1 MATLRELII
10 KISANSQSFQSELA
24 RASRMGSD
32 YYRTMEQGGRRA
44 TASTRETQRALAEL
58 NSQLASVRASAVGMV
73 GAFAGAFATNEL
85 IHYADTWSQLNGR
98 LRLASSS
105 ADDFAT
111 AQQSLMTIS
120 QRTGTSFEANANL
133 YSRIAQSLRDA
144 GYASADVAS
153 VTETVATSLKLSG
166 ASTEEASSVITQLS
180 QALGSGVLRGEEFN
194 AIMESGG
201 RLAKFLADGLN
212 TSIGGLR
219 NMANNGE
226 LTTEKIVPLLTN
238 VSLLRKEFES
248 LPATVSGSAQKVQNA
263 FMAWVG
269 GASEATGASS
279 ALSGALDG
287 LANNIDNVAAAGA
300 VLAGVGVAKYFG
312 SIATGVTDSIIKL
325 ASAKKE
331 TIALADAQLYS
342 ATQSQRKAVAAAE
355 AARSDYALAVAEAN
369 VAKNTNAS
377 LIASQ
382 NLVRKRSEMIQ
393 ANAQLVLSN
402 RAVTLSQE
410 NLNKASSAVGLMRVG
425 AGGLLSLIGGIPG
438 ALMLGAGAWYAMYQ
452 NQEQAR
458 QSAQEYASQI
468 DSIREKTSKMSLPDT
483 DTSRSKTIE
492 ALAEQN
498 RLVSE
503 QQEKVE
509 ALKRQIGDLY
519 AARGKPGITSE
530 NDLNIVNAIS
540 IVTGQLTVE
549 EEKLNN
555 MRDKSR
561 GIQQALEEIER
572 RRNDLIKEQAWRQ
585 NATYQSLIMMNGQH
599 TELNRLLSLGNQ
611 LLTSRSSLVNVPFAI
626 PQAPVSDKDQE
637 TLLRKQQQ
645 AELAG
650 LTGLARV
657 RRQAEIELQN
667 MGRTGPQNAT
677 YAADYLKA
685 AERDY
690 ANSQNVAAAQKAQ
703 ADATRDAGKA
713 AREAAQ
719 TTEQYSR
726 KMADLSIATEVQ
738 KVRANQG
745 EKAAELFAASH
756 EAGTKWT
763 EEQRKSI
770 EAGAVALAQWTQKAD
785 EAVRK
790 QHEMADALK
799 DLKDAARRYQD
810 DAGLTATTS
819 GMGNRQREQYRER
832 QEVERVFDKTDKGA
846 EAIAARQS
854 ALDAL
859 DKKYRQAK
867 ASELDWR
874 AGVSAGLA
882 DWMDNVSNIAGTV
895 SQGITS
901 TMDSAL
907 DNVSAMLVGNKA
919 SWKDWGLSVLQTISK
934 VALQMAVVNAMGGGS
949 SGSGL
954 FGSLLGGIAGGIA
967 GGAAGDGNAGMA
979 IQNYG
984 SSFKFNAKGGV
995 YSSADLSSYSGSVVD
1010 TPTFF
1015 AFAKGA
1021 GVMGEAGPEAIMPLT
1036 RDATGRLGVKALGS
1050 GTQGGA
1056 GVSVSIGAINFT
1068 GDKGGAQGNANAAG
1082 AVANQLTGAILDTI
1096 NSQLRKP
1103 GTPLWNATQGKR

>member
-10 KISANSQSFQSELA
+10 KISANSQSFQSEIS

-32 YYRTMEQGGRRA
+32 YYKTMEQGGRRA
-44 TASTRETQRALAEL
+44 ASATRETQRSLGEL
-58 NSQLASVRASAVGMV
+58 NAQLASVRASAAGMA
-73 GAFAGAFATNEL
+73 GAFAGAFATGQL
-85 IHYADTWSQLNGR
+85 IHYADTWNQLNGR

-105 ADDFAT
+105 AQDFTT
-111 AQQSLMTIS
+111 AQQSLMSIS

-144 GYASADVAS
+144 GYASADVAN

-201 RLAKFLADGLN
+201 RLAKFLADSLN
-212 TSIGGLR
+212 TTVGGLR

-226 LTTEKIVPLLTN
+226 LTTDRIVPLLTN
-238 VSLLRKEFES
+238 VAQLRKEFDT
-248 LPATVSGSAQKVQNA
+248 LPASISGSAQKVENA

-269 GASEATGASS
+269 GANDATGASA
-279 ALSGALDG
+279 ALAGVLNG

-312 SIATGVTDSIIKL
+312 GIATGVSDSITKL
-325 ASAKKE
+325 VSIKKE

-377 LIASQ
+377 VIASQ
-382 NLVRKRSEMIQ
+382 NLIKKRSEMMA
-393 ANAQLVLSN
+393 ANASLVLSN
-402 RAVTLSQE
+402 RAVTTAQE
-410 NLNKASSAVGLMRVG
+410 SLNKATSLTSFAKSGLSG
-425 AGGLLSLIGGIPG
+425 ALSVIGGWPG
-438 ALMLGAGAWYAMYQ
+438 ALMAVGAAWLYVYEK
-452 NQEQAR
+452 NEQAR
-458 QSAQEYASQI
+458 KAALDYGEAIKNAKPLSGLLVAQSNNAAEIDKTAVSMRAQ
-468 DSIREKTSKMSLPDT
+468 
-483 DTSRSKTIE
+483 
-492 ALAEQN
+492 AE
-498 RLVSE
+498 E
-503 QQEKVE
+503 
-509 ALKRQIGDLY
+509 I
-519 AARGKPGITSE
+519 
-530 NDLNIVNAIS
+530 
-540 IVTGQLTVE
+540 
-549 EEKLNN
+549 EKLNSN
-555 MRDKSR
+555 IAELTQQQFNARQAMKSNEEGSWSYNR
-561 GIQQALEEIER
+561 AQEALVQI
-572 RRNDLIKEQAWRQ
+572 ND
-585 NATYQSLIMMNGQH
+585 
-599 TELNRLLSLGNQ
+599 ELNQAEKQRTEISQQLSATTDRHNALLGQAAAAQNKYYD
-611 LLTSRSSLVNVPFAI
+611 SLVRMTGQGALFRQTLEDINEAMVRNASIAAVPLRI

-685 AERDY
+685 AELDY
-690 ANSQNVAAAQKAQ
+690 QNSQNVAAAQKAQ
-703 ADATRDAGKA
+703 ADATRDAEKA
-713 AREAAQ
+713 ARAAAQ

-726 KMADLSIATEVQ
+726 KMADLSVATEVQ

-756 EAGTKWT
+756 EAGAKWS

-799 DLKDAARRYQD
+799 DLKDAGRRYRD
-810 DAGLTATTS
+810 ESDLTSATS

-846 EAIAARQS
+846 EAIAARQA

-859 DKKYRQAK
+859 DKKYQQAK

-874 AGVSAGLA
+874 AGVSAGLS

-934 VALQMAVVNAMGGGS
+934 VALQLAVVNAMGGGS

-954 FGSLLGGIAGGIA
+954 LGSLLGGIVGGVAGSA
-967 GGAAGDGNAGMA
+967 SGGANAGTA

-984 SSFKFNAKGGV
+984 ASFQFNAKGGV

-1056 GVSVSIGAINFT
+1056 GVSLSIGTINFSGGT
-1068 GDKGGAQGNANAAG
+1068 GGAQGNTNAAG
-1082 AVANQLTGAILDTI
+1082 AVANQITGAIIDTI
-1096 NSQLRKP
+1096 NAQLRKP

>member
-10 KISANSQSFQSELA
+10 KISANSQSFQSEIS

-32 YYRTMEQGGRRA
+32 YYKTMEQGGRRA
-44 TASTRETQRALAEL
+44 ASATRETQRSLGEL
-58 NSQLASVRASAVGMV
+58 NAQLASVRASAADMA
-73 GAFAGAFATNEL
+73 GAFAGAFATGQL
-85 IHYADTWSQLNGR
+85 IHYADTWNQLNGR
-98 LRLASSS
+98 LRLASAS
-105 ADDFAT
+105 AQDFTT

-144 GYASADVAS
+144 GYASADVAN

-212 TSIGGLR
+212 TTIGGLR

-226 LTTEKIVPLLTN
+226 LTTDKIVPLLTN
-238 VSLLRKEFES
+238 VAQLRKEFDT
-248 LPATVSGSAQKVQNA
+248 LPASISGSAQKVENA

-269 GASEATGASS
+269 GANEATGAS
-279 ALSGALDG
+279 AVLAGTLDG
-287 LANNIDNVAAAGA
+287 LAANINNVATVAGILAAAG
-300 VLAGVGVAKYFG
+300 VTRYFG
-312 SIATGVTDSIIKL
+312 GITSGALTATGALIEN
-325 ASAKKE
+325 KKNQ
-331 TIALADAQLYS
+331 IALADAQTY
-342 ATQSQRKAVAAAE
+342 AAVQAQRKALASAE
-355 AARSDYALAVAEAN
+355 AARSDYRLAVAEAN

-377 LIASQ
+377 ALATQ
-382 NLVRKRSEMIQ
+382 NLTQKRSAMIA
-393 ANAQLVLSN
+393 ANASLVLSN
-402 RAVTLSQE
+402 RAVTASQE
-410 NLNKASSAVGLMRVG
+410 SLNRATSALGLIKS
-425 AGGLLSLIGGIPG
+425 AGSGLLSLVGGIPG
-438 ALMLGAGAWYAMYQ
+438 AVLAVGAAWLYVYEK
-452 NQEQAR
+452 NEQAR
-458 QSAQEYASQI
+458 KA
-468 DSIREKTSKMSLPDT
+468 
-483 DTSRSKTIE
+483 
-492 ALAEQN
+492 ALAYGKEVAEAAPASGLALPSGDNSNEINKTAVSMRAQAEEVS
-498 RLVSE
+498 RLNSE
-503 QQEKVE
+503 IAELTQQ
-509 ALKRQIGDLY
+509 QY
-519 AARGKPGITSE
+519 
-530 NDLNIVNAIS
+530 NA
-540 IVTGQLTVE
+540 QQAM
-549 EEKLNN
+549 KNN
-555 MRDKSR
+555 AEGSWSYNSA
-561 GIQQALEEIER
+561 QQALVDINQKLASNESRLAEVTQQLSATTDR
-572 RRNDLIKEQAWRQ
+572 HNVLLHQ
-585 NATYQSLIMMNGQH
+585 NAAAANEYYHNLVKMTGQGALFRD
-599 TELNRLLSLGNQ
+599 TIEGINRAMSGNSGLSVSPMRI
-611 LLTSRSSLVNVPFAI
+611 T
-626 PQAPVSDKDQE
+626 QAPVTAADQQ
-637 TLLRKQQQ
+637 TLQQKQQA
-645 AELAG
+645 AELAA
-650 LTGLARV
+650 LTGVEKV
-657 RRQAEIELQN
+657 RKQAQFDLQK
-667 MGRTGPQNAT
+667 MGRTTLENST
-677 YAADYLKA
+677 YAAQYTQALIDEYNNTQKVSAAKKA
-685 AERDY
+685 DTAATNAKNKAERE
-690 ANSQNVAAAQKAQ
+690 
-703 ADATRDAGKA
+703 AT
-713 AREAAQ
+713 Q
-719 TTEQYSR
+719 TAEQYSR
-726 KMADLSIATEVQ
+726 KIADLSVAVEVQ
-738 KVRANQG
+738 KVRATQG
-745 EKAAELFAASH
+745 EKAAELYAASH
-756 EAGTKWT
+756 ENGVKWS

-785 EAVRK
+785 DAVRK

-859 DKKYRQAK
+859 DKKYQQAK

-995 YSSADLSSYSGSVVD
+995 YSSADLSSYSGSVVN

-1056 GVSVSIGAINFT
+1056 GVSVSIGTINFT
-1068 GDKGGAQGNANAAG
+1068 GGTGGAQGNANAAG

>member
-10 KISANSQSFQSELA
+10 KISANSQSFQTEIS
-24 RASRMGSD
+24 RASRLGSD
-32 YYRTMEQGGRRA
+32 YYKTMEQGGRRA
-44 TASTRETQRALAEL
+44 ASATRETQRSLGEL
-58 NSQLASVRASAVGMV
+58 NAQLASVRSSAAGMA
-73 GAFAGAFATNEL
+73 GAFAGAFATGQL
-85 IHYADTWSQLNGR
+85 IHYADTWNQLNGR

-105 ADDFAT
+105 AQDFTT
-111 AQQSLMTIS
+111 AQQSLMSIS

-144 GYASADVAS
+144 GYASADVAN

-212 TSIGGLR
+212 TTVGGLR

-226 LTTEKIVPLLTN
+226 LTTDKIVPLLTN
-238 VSLLRKEFES
+238 VAQLRKEFDT
-248 LPATVSGSAQKVQNA
+248 LPASISGSAQKVENA

-269 GASEATGASS
+269 GANQAVGASS
-279 ALSGALDG
+279 TLSGVLDGLAENIDTVANVAGALVGLGVARYFGNMAASVTTATASVVANTTAEVGLAEAQLRGTQISVATARQAVYRAQQARAAAAGIEAQIAAERQLAVAQSQLNTAVSARSSAVGRLTETASVMSRLGGGVLSLLGGWPGVIAASGIAMYGLYQHTQQVHKEAVAFASNLDEINARLKDMSSLGLRSAAADARSSIDAQKKDIADLDSQIARVKDSLTGLAQIQQSYNESPTTTWINTFMDQADITEKNISLTDQLNKLEYEREKAVSKLQQTQKLFNDASEQATQKAIQEAGAIATLKGAYDLLNRSMGVTPASRPASYSGPVISTSNATPQQTTALEKARRDNELASLSGFQKLHQQHVYEAQDLKLSGALYTQYIYNKDQ
-287 LANNIDNVAAAGA
+287 AAR
-300 VLAGVGVAKYFG
+300 K
-312 SIATGVTDSIIKL
+312 DE
-325 ASAKKE
+325 ASAQAKKNE
-331 TIALADAQLYS
+331 T
-342 ATQSQRKAVAAAE
+342 AA
-355 AARSDYALAVAEAN
+355 
-369 VAKNTNAS
+369 TNA
-377 LIASQ
+377 Q
-382 NLVRKRSEMIQ
+382 N
-393 ANAQLVLSN
+393 
-402 RAVTLSQE
+402 
-410 NLNKASSAVGLMRVG
+410 
-425 AGGLLSLIGGIPG
+425 
-438 ALMLGAGAWYAMYQ
+438 
-452 NQEQAR
+452 
-458 QSAQEYASQI
+458 
-468 DSIREKTSKMSLPDT
+468 
-483 DTSRSKTIE
+483 
-492 ALAEQN
+492 
-498 RLVSE
+498 
-503 QQEKVE
+503 
-509 ALKRQIGDLY
+509 
-519 AARGKPGITSE
+519 
-530 NDLNIVNAIS
+530 
-540 IVTGQLTVE
+540 
-549 EEKLNN
+549 
-555 MRDKSR
+555 
-561 GIQQALEEIER
+561 
-572 RRNDLIKEQAWRQ
+572 
-585 NATYQSLIMMNGQH
+585 
-599 TELNRLLSLGNQ
+599 
-611 LLTSRSSLVNVPFAI
+611 
-626 PQAPVSDKDQE
+626 
-637 TLLRKQQQ
+637 
-645 AELAG
+645 
-650 LTGLARV
+650 
-657 RRQAEIELQN
+657 
-667 MGRTGPQNAT
+667 
-677 YAADYLKA
+677 
-685 AERDY
+685 
-690 ANSQNVAAAQKAQ
+690 
-703 ADATRDAGKA
+703 KA
-713 AREAAQ
+713 AREATQ
-719 TTEQYSR
+719 TAEQYSR
-726 KMADLSIATEVQ
+726 KIADLSVAVEVQ
-738 KVRANQG
+738 KVRATQG
-745 EKAAELFAASH
+745 EKAAELYAASH
-756 EAGTKWT
+756 ENGVKWS

-810 DAGLTATTS
+810 EANLSAKTS
-819 GMGNRQREQYRER
+819 GLGNRDRELFKER
-832 QEVERVFDKTDKGA
+832 QELDRVYEKTDQGT
-846 EAIAARQS
+846 EAFAARQA

-874 AGVSAGLA
+874 AGVSTGLA

-1068 GDKGGAQGNANAAG
+1068 GDKGGAQGNTNAAG

>member
-10 KISANSQSFQSELA
+10 KISANSQSFQSEIS

-32 YYRTMEQGGRRA
+32 YYKTMEQGGRRA
-44 TASTRETQRALAEL
+44 ASATRETQRSLGEL
-58 NSQLASVRASAVGMV
+58 NAQLASVRASAAGMA
-73 GAFAGAFATNEL
+73 GAFAGAFATGQL
-85 IHYADTWSQLNGR
+85 IHYADTWNQLNGR

-105 ADDFAT
+105 AQDFTT
-111 AQQSLMTIS
+111 AQQSLMSIS

-144 GYASADVAS
+144 GYASADVAN

-201 RLAKFLADGLN
+201 RLAKFLADSLN
-212 TSIGGLR
+212 TTVGGLR

-226 LTTEKIVPLLTN
+226 LTTDRIVPLLTN
-238 VSLLRKEFES
+238 VAQLRKEFDT
-248 LPATVSGSAQKVQNA
+248 LPASISGSAQKVENA

-269 GASEATGASS
+269 GANDATGASA
-279 ALSGALDG
+279 ALAGVLNG

-312 SIATGVTDSIIKL
+312 GIATGVSDSITKL
-325 ASAKKE
+325 VSIKKE

-377 LIASQ
+377 VIASQ
-382 NLVRKRSEMIQ
+382 NLIKKRSEMMA
-393 ANAQLVLSN
+393 ANASLVLSN
-402 RAVTLSQE
+402 RAVTTAQE
-410 NLNKASSAVGLMRVG
+410 SLNKATSLTSFAKSGLSG
-425 AGGLLSLIGGIPG
+425 ALSVIGGWPG
-438 ALMLGAGAWYAMYQ
+438 ALMAVGAAWLYVYEK
-452 NQEQAR
+452 NEQAR
-458 QSAQEYASQI
+458 KAALDYGEAIKNAKPLSGLLVAQSNNAAEIDKTAVSMRAQ
-468 DSIREKTSKMSLPDT
+468 
-483 DTSRSKTIE
+483 
-492 ALAEQN
+492 AE
-498 RLVSE
+498 E
-503 QQEKVE
+503 
-509 ALKRQIGDLY
+509 I
-519 AARGKPGITSE
+519 
-530 NDLNIVNAIS
+530 
-540 IVTGQLTVE
+540 
-549 EEKLNN
+549 EKLNSN
-555 MRDKSR
+555 IAELTQQQFNARQAMKSNEEGSWSYNR
-561 GIQQALEEIER
+561 AQEALVQI
-572 RRNDLIKEQAWRQ
+572 ND
-585 NATYQSLIMMNGQH
+585 
-599 TELNRLLSLGNQ
+599 ELNQAEKQRTEISQQLSATTDRHNALLGQAAAAQNKYYD
-611 LLTSRSSLVNVPFAI
+611 SLVRMTGQGALFRQTLEDINEAMVRNASIAAVPLRI

-685 AERDY
+685 AELDY
-690 ANSQNVAAAQKAQ
+690 QNSQNVAAAQKAQ
-703 ADATRDAGKA
+703 ADATRDAEKA
-713 AREAAQ
+713 ARAAAQ

-726 KMADLSIATEVQ
+726 KMADLSVATEVQ

-756 EAGTKWT
+756 EAGAKWS

-799 DLKDAARRYQD
+799 DLKDAGRRYRD
-810 DAGLTATTS
+810 ESDLTSATS
-819 GMGNRQREQYRER
+819 GMGNRQREQYLER

-846 EAIAARQS
+846 EAIAARQA

-859 DKKYRQAK
+859 DKKYQQAK

-954 FGSLLGGIAGGIA
+954 LGSLLGGIVGGVAGSA
-967 GGAAGDGNAGMA
+967 SGGANAGTA

-984 SSFKFNAKGGV
+984 ASFQFNAKGGV

-1036 RDATGRLGVKALGS
+1036 RDASGRLGVKALGS

-1056 GVSVSIGAINFT
+1056 GVSVSIGTINFT
-1068 GDKGGAQGNANAAG
+1068 GGTGGAQGNTNAAG
-1082 AVANQLTGAILDTI
+1082 AVANQITGAIIDTI
-1096 NSQLRKP
+1096 NTQLRKP

>member
-10 KISANSQSFQSELA
+10 KISANSQSFQSEIA

-44 TASTRETQRALAEL
+44 AASTREAQRALAEL
-58 NSQLASVRASAVGMV
+58 NSQLASVRASAAGMV
-73 GAFAGAFATNEL
+73 GAFAGAFATGQL
-85 IHYADTWSQLNGR
+85 IHYADTWNQLNGR

-105 ADDFAT
+105 AQDFTT
-111 AQQSLMTIS
+111 AQQSLMSIS

-144 GYASADVAS
+144 GYASADVAN

-212 TSIGGLR
+212 TTVGGLR

-226 LTTEKIVPLLTN
+226 LTTDRIVPLLTN
-238 VSLLRKEFES
+238 VAQLRKEFDT
-248 LPATVSGSAQKVQNA
+248 LPASISGSAQKVENA

-269 GASEATGASS
+269 GANQAVGASS
-279 ALSGALDG
+279 TLSGVLDG
-287 LANNIDNVAAAGA
+287 LAENIDSV
-300 VLAGVGVAKYFG
+300 
-312 SIATGVTDSIIKL
+312 
-325 ASAKKE
+325 
-331 TIALADAQLYS
+331 
-342 ATQSQRKAVAAAE
+342 
-355 AARSDYALAVAEAN
+355 AN
-369 VAKNTNAS
+369 VAGALVGLGVARYFGNMTSSVTTATAS
-377 LIASQ
+377 LIA
-382 NLVRKRSEMIQ
+382 NTAAEVGLAE
-393 ANAQLVLSN
+393 AQLRGTQVSVATARQAVYRAQQARAAAAGIEAQIAAERQLAVAQSQLNTAVSARSSAAGRLTETASVMTRLGGGVLSLLGGWPGVI
-402 RAVTLSQE
+402 A
-410 NLNKASSAVGLMRVG
+410 AS
-425 AGGLLSLIGGIPG
+425 GI
-438 ALMLGAGAWYAMYQ
+438 AMYGLYQ
-452 NQEQAR
+452 HTQQVHKEAVAFASNLDEINTRLKDMSSLGLRSTAADAR
-458 QSAQEYASQI
+458 SSIDAQKKDIADLDSQI
-468 DSIREKTSKMSLPDT
+468 ARVKDS
-483 DTSRSKTIE
+483 
-492 ALAEQN
+492 
-498 RLVSE
+498 
-503 QQEKVE
+503 
-509 ALKRQIGDLY
+509 
-519 AARGKPGITSE
+519 
-530 NDLNIVNAIS
+530 
-540 IVTGQLTVE
+540 
-549 EEKLNN
+549 
-555 MRDKSR
+555 
-561 GIQQALEEIER
+561 
-572 RRNDLIKEQAWRQ
+572 
-585 NATYQSLIMMNGQH
+585 
-599 TELNRLLSLGNQ
+599 
-611 LLTSRSSLVNVPFAI
+611 
-626 PQAPVSDKDQE
+626 
-637 TLLRKQQQ
+637 
-645 AELAG
+645 
-650 LTGLARV
+650 LTGLAQIQQSYNESPTTTWINTFMD
-657 RRQAEIELQN
+657 QADITEKNISLTDQLNKLEYEREKAVSKLQQTQKLFN
-667 MGRTGPQNAT
+667 DASEQATQKAIQEAGAIATLKGAYDLLNRSMGVTPASRPASYAGPVISTSNAT
-677 YAADYLKA
+677 PQQTTALEKARRDNELASLSGLQKLHQQHVYEAQDLKLTGALYTQYIYNKDQAARKDEA
-685 AERDY
+685 
-690 ANSQNVAAAQKAQ
+690 SAQ
-703 ADATRDAGKA
+703 AKKNETAATNAQNKA
-713 AREAAQ
+713 AREATQ
-719 TTEQYSR
+719 TAEQYSR
-726 KMADLSIATEVQ
+726 KIADLSVAVEVQ
-738 KVRANQG
+738 KVRATQG
-745 EKAAELFAASH
+745 EKAAELYAASH
-756 EAGTKWT
+756 ENGVKWS

-770 EAGAVALAQWTQKAD
+770 EAGAVALALWTQKAD

-859 DKKYRQAK
+859 DKKYQQAK

-1082 AVANQLTGAILDTI
+1082 AVANQITGAILDTI

>member
-10 KISANSQSFQSELA
+10 KISANSQSFQSEIA
-24 RASRMGSD
+24 RASRMGAD
-32 YYRTMEQGGRRA
+32 YYKTMEQGGRRA
-44 TASTRETQRALAEL
+44 AAATRETQRSLGEL
-58 NSQLASVRASAVGMV
+58 NAQLASVRSSAAGMA
-73 GAFAGAFATNEL
+73 GAFTGAFATGQL
-85 IHYADTWSQLNGR
+85 IHYADTWNQLNGR

-105 ADDFAT
+105 AQDFTT
-111 AQQSLMTIS
+111 AQQSLMSIS

-144 GYASADVAS
+144 GYASADVAN

-212 TSIGGLR
+212 TTIGGLR

-226 LTTEKIVPLLTN
+226 LTTDKIVPLLTN
-238 VSLLRKEFES
+238 VAQLRKEFDT
-248 LPATVSGSAQKVQNA
+248 LPASISGSAQKVENA

-269 GASEATGASS
+269 GANQAVGASS
-279 ALSGALDG
+279 TLSGVLDGLAENIDSVANVAGALVGLGVARYFGNMTSSVTTATASLIANTAAEVGLAEAQLRGTQVSVATARQAVYRAQQARAAAAGIGAQIAAERQLAVAQSQLNTAVSARSSAAGRLTETASVMSRLGDGVLSLLGGWPGVIAASGIAMYGLYQHTQQVHKEAVAFASNLDEINARLKDMSSLGLRSAAADARSSVDAQKKDIADLDSQIARVKVNLAGLAQIQQDYNQNPTMTWINTFMDQADITEKNISLTDQLNNLEYQREQAVSKLQQTQRLFNDASEQATQKAIQEAGAIATLKGAYDLLNRSMGVTPASRPASYTGPVISASNATPQQTTALEKARRDNELASLSGLQKLHQQHVYEAQDLKLSGALYTQYIYNKDQ
-287 LANNIDNVAAAGA
+287 AAR
-300 VLAGVGVAKYFG
+300 K
-312 SIATGVTDSIIKL
+312 DE
-325 ASAKKE
+325 ASAQAKKNE
-331 TIALADAQLYS
+331 T
-342 ATQSQRKAVAAAE
+342 AA
-355 AARSDYALAVAEAN
+355 
-369 VAKNTNAS
+369 TNA
-377 LIASQ
+377 Q
-382 NLVRKRSEMIQ
+382 N
-393 ANAQLVLSN
+393 
-402 RAVTLSQE
+402 
-410 NLNKASSAVGLMRVG
+410 
-425 AGGLLSLIGGIPG
+425 
-438 ALMLGAGAWYAMYQ
+438 
-452 NQEQAR
+452 
-458 QSAQEYASQI
+458 
-468 DSIREKTSKMSLPDT
+468 
-483 DTSRSKTIE
+483 
-492 ALAEQN
+492 
-498 RLVSE
+498 
-503 QQEKVE
+503 
-509 ALKRQIGDLY
+509 
-519 AARGKPGITSE
+519 
-530 NDLNIVNAIS
+530 
-540 IVTGQLTVE
+540 
-549 EEKLNN
+549 
-555 MRDKSR
+555 
-561 GIQQALEEIER
+561 
-572 RRNDLIKEQAWRQ
+572 
-585 NATYQSLIMMNGQH
+585 
-599 TELNRLLSLGNQ
+599 
-611 LLTSRSSLVNVPFAI
+611 
-626 PQAPVSDKDQE
+626 
-637 TLLRKQQQ
+637 
-645 AELAG
+645 
-650 LTGLARV
+650 
-657 RRQAEIELQN
+657 
-667 MGRTGPQNAT
+667 
-677 YAADYLKA
+677 
-685 AERDY
+685 
-690 ANSQNVAAAQKAQ
+690 
-703 ADATRDAGKA
+703 KA
-713 AREAAQ
+713 AREATQ
-719 TTEQYSR
+719 TAEQYSR
-726 KMADLSIATEVQ
+726 KIADLSVAVEVQ
-738 KVRANQG
+738 KVRATQG
-745 EKAAELFAASH
+745 EKAAELYAASH
-756 EAGTKWT
+756 ENGVKWS

-799 DLKDAARRYQD
+799 NLKDAARRYQD
-810 DAGLTATTS
+810 EANLSAKTLGL
-819 GMGNRQREQYRER
+819 GNRDRELFKER
-832 QEVERVFDKTDKGA
+832 QEIDRVYEKTDQGT
-846 EAIAARQS
+846 EAFAARQA

-874 AGVSAGLA
+874 AGVSTGLA

-967 GGAAGDGNAGMA
+967 GGASGGASAGTA

-984 SSFKFNAKGGV
+984 ASFQFNAKGGV

-1050 GTQGGA
+1050 GAQGGA

-1068 GDKGGAQGNANAAG
+1068 GDKGGAQGNTNAAA

>member
-10 KISANSQSFQSELA
+10 KISANSQSFQSEIS

-32 YYRTMEQGGRRA
+32 YYKTMEQGGRRA
-44 TASTRETQRALAEL
+44 AAATRETQRSLGEL
-58 NSQLASVRASAVGMV
+58 NAQLASVRSSAAGMAGV
-73 GAFAGAFATNEL
+73 FAGAFATGQL
-85 IHYADTWSQLNGR
+85 IHYADTWNQLNGR

-105 ADDFAT
+105 AQDFTT
-111 AQQSLMTIS
+111 AQQSLMSIS

-144 GYASADVAS
+144 GYASADVAN

-212 TSIGGLR
+212 TTVGGLR

-226 LTTEKIVPLLTN
+226 LTTDRIVPLLTN
-238 VSLLRKEFES
+238 VAQLRKEFDT
-248 LPATVSGSAQKVQNA
+248 LPASISGSAQKVENA

-269 GASEATGASS
+269 GANQAVGASS
-279 ALSGALDG
+279 TLSGVLDGLAENIDSVANVAGALVGLGVARYFGNMTSSVTTATASLIANTAAEVGIAEAQLRGTQVSVATARQAVYRAQQARAAAAGIEAQIAAERQLAVAQSQLNTAVSARSSAAGRLTETASVMTRLGGGVLSLLGGWPGVIAASGIAMYGLYQHTQQVHKEAVAFASNLDEINTRLKDMSSLGLRSTAADARSSIDAQKKDIADLDSQIARVKDSLTGLAQIQQSYNESPTTTWINTFMDQADITEKNISLTDQLNKLEYEREKAVSKLQQTQKLFNDASEQATQKAIQEAGAIATLKGAYDLLNRSMGVTPASRPASYAGPVISTSNATPQQTTALEKARRDNELASLSGLQKLHQQHVYEAQDLKLSGALYTQYIYNKDQ
-287 LANNIDNVAAAGA
+287 AAR
-300 VLAGVGVAKYFG
+300 K
-312 SIATGVTDSIIKL
+312 DE
-325 ASAKKE
+325 ASAQAKKNE
-331 TIALADAQLYS
+331 T
-342 ATQSQRKAVAAAE
+342 AA
-355 AARSDYALAVAEAN
+355 
-369 VAKNTNAS
+369 TNA
-377 LIASQ
+377 Q
-382 NLVRKRSEMIQ
+382 N
-393 ANAQLVLSN
+393 
-402 RAVTLSQE
+402 
-410 NLNKASSAVGLMRVG
+410 
-425 AGGLLSLIGGIPG
+425 
-438 ALMLGAGAWYAMYQ
+438 
-452 NQEQAR
+452 
-458 QSAQEYASQI
+458 
-468 DSIREKTSKMSLPDT
+468 
-483 DTSRSKTIE
+483 
-492 ALAEQN
+492 
-498 RLVSE
+498 
-503 QQEKVE
+503 
-509 ALKRQIGDLY
+509 
-519 AARGKPGITSE
+519 
-530 NDLNIVNAIS
+530 
-540 IVTGQLTVE
+540 
-549 EEKLNN
+549 
-555 MRDKSR
+555 
-561 GIQQALEEIER
+561 
-572 RRNDLIKEQAWRQ
+572 
-585 NATYQSLIMMNGQH
+585 
-599 TELNRLLSLGNQ
+599 
-611 LLTSRSSLVNVPFAI
+611 
-626 PQAPVSDKDQE
+626 
-637 TLLRKQQQ
+637 
-645 AELAG
+645 
-650 LTGLARV
+650 
-657 RRQAEIELQN
+657 
-667 MGRTGPQNAT
+667 
-677 YAADYLKA
+677 
-685 AERDY
+685 
-690 ANSQNVAAAQKAQ
+690 
-703 ADATRDAGKA
+703 KA
-713 AREAAQ
+713 AREATQ
-719 TTEQYSR
+719 TAEQYSR
-726 KMADLSIATEVQ
+726 KIADLSVAVEVQ
-738 KVRANQG
+738 KVRATQG
-745 EKAAELFAASH
+745 EKAAELYAASH
-756 EAGTKWT
+756 ENGVRWS

-810 DAGLTATTS
+810 DTGLTATTS

-919 SWKDWGLSVLQTISK
+919 SWKDWGLSVLQIISK

-954 FGSLLGGIAGGIA
+954 FGSLLGGIVGGVAGSATGSA
-967 GGAAGDGNAGMA
+967 GAGTA

-984 SSFKFNAKGGV
+984 ASFQFNAKGGV

-1056 GVSVSIGAINFT
+1056 GVSVSIGTINFT
-1068 GDKGGAQGNANAAG
+1068 GGTGGAQGNTNAAG

>member
-10 KISANSQSFQSELA
+10 KISANSQSFQSEIS
-24 RASRMGSD
+24 RASRLGSD
-32 YYRTMEQGGRRA
+32 YYKTMEQGGRRA
-44 TASTRETQRALAEL
+44 ASATRETQRSLGEL
-58 NSQLASVRASAVGMV
+58 NAQLASVRSSAAGMA
-73 GAFAGAFATNEL
+73 GAFAGAFATGQL
-85 IHYADTWSQLNGR
+85 IHYADTWNQLNGR

-105 ADDFAT
+105 AQDFTT
-111 AQQSLMTIS
+111 AQQSLMSIS

-144 GYASADVAS
+144 GYASADVAN

-212 TSIGGLR
+212 TTVGGLR

-226 LTTEKIVPLLTN
+226 LTTDRIVPLLTN
-238 VSLLRKEFES
+238 VAQLRKEFDT
-248 LPATVSGSAQKVQNA
+248 LPASISGSAQKVENA

-269 GASEATGASS
+269 GANQAVGASS
-279 ALSGALDG
+279 TLSGVLDG
-287 LANNIDNVAAAGA
+287 LAENIDSV
-300 VLAGVGVAKYFG
+300 
-312 SIATGVTDSIIKL
+312 
-325 ASAKKE
+325 
-331 TIALADAQLYS
+331 
-342 ATQSQRKAVAAAE
+342 
-355 AARSDYALAVAEAN
+355 AN
-369 VAKNTNAS
+369 VAGALVGLGVARYFGNMTSSVTTATAS
-377 LIASQ
+377 LIA
-382 NLVRKRSEMIQ
+382 NTAAEVGLAE
-393 ANAQLVLSN
+393 AQLRGTQVSVATARQAVYRAQQARAAAAGIEAQIAAERQLAVAQSQLNTAVSARSSAAGRLTETASVMSRLGGGVLSLLGGWPGVI
-402 RAVTLSQE
+402 A
-410 NLNKASSAVGLMRVG
+410 AS
-425 AGGLLSLIGGIPG
+425 GI
-438 ALMLGAGAWYAMYQ
+438 AMYGLYQ
-452 NQEQAR
+452 HTQQVHKEAVAFASNLDEINTRLKDMSSLGLRSTAADAR
-458 QSAQEYASQI
+458 SSIDAQKKDIADLDSQI
-468 DSIREKTSKMSLPDT
+468 ARVKDS
-483 DTSRSKTIE
+483 
-492 ALAEQN
+492 
-498 RLVSE
+498 
-503 QQEKVE
+503 
-509 ALKRQIGDLY
+509 
-519 AARGKPGITSE
+519 
-530 NDLNIVNAIS
+530 
-540 IVTGQLTVE
+540 
-549 EEKLNN
+549 
-555 MRDKSR
+555 
-561 GIQQALEEIER
+561 
-572 RRNDLIKEQAWRQ
+572 
-585 NATYQSLIMMNGQH
+585 
-599 TELNRLLSLGNQ
+599 
-611 LLTSRSSLVNVPFAI
+611 
-626 PQAPVSDKDQE
+626 
-637 TLLRKQQQ
+637 
-645 AELAG
+645 
-650 LTGLARV
+650 LTGLAQIQQSYNESPTTTWINTFMD
-657 RRQAEIELQN
+657 QADITEKNISLTDQLNKLEYEREKAVSKLQQTQKLFN
-667 MGRTGPQNAT
+667 DASEQATQKAIQEAGAIATLKGAYDLLNRSMGVTPASRPASYAGPVISTSNAT
-677 YAADYLKA
+677 PQQTTALEKARRDNELASLSGLQKLHQQHVYEAQDLKLTGALYTQYIYNKDQAARKDEA
-685 AERDY
+685 
-690 ANSQNVAAAQKAQ
+690 SAQ
-703 ADATRDAGKA
+703 AKKNETAATNAQNKA
-713 AREAAQ
+713 AREATQ
-719 TTEQYSR
+719 TAEQYSR
-726 KMADLSIATEVQ
+726 KIADLSVAVEVQ
-738 KVRANQG
+738 KVRATQG
-745 EKAAELFAASH
+745 EKAAELYAASH
-756 EAGTKWT
+756 ENGVKWS

-810 DAGLTATTS
+810 EATLSLKTS
-819 GMGNRQREQYRER
+819 GMGNRERELFKEQQEIQRVYE
-832 QEVERVFDKTDKGA
+832 KSDKGT
-846 EAIAARQS
+846 EAFSAKQA

-859 DKKYRQAK
+859 DKKYQQAK

-874 AGVSAGLA
+874 AGASAGLA

-995 YSSADLSSYSGSVVD
+995 YSSADLSSYSGSIVD

-1068 GDKGGAQGNANAAG
+1068 GGTGGAQGNTNAAG

>member
-10 KISANSQSFQSELA
+10 KISANSQSFQSEIS

-32 YYRTMEQGGRRA
+32 YYKTMEQGGRRA
-44 TASTRETQRALAEL
+44 ASATRETQRSLGEL
-58 NSQLASVRASAVGMV
+58 NAQLASVRASAAGMA
-73 GAFAGAFATNEL
+73 GAFAGAFATGQL
-85 IHYADTWSQLNGR
+85 IHYADTWNQLNGR

-105 ADDFAT
+105 AQDFTT
-111 AQQSLMTIS
+111 AQQSLMSIS

-144 GYASADVAS
+144 GYASADVAN

-201 RLAKFLADGLN
+201 RLAKFLADSLN
-212 TSIGGLR
+212 TTVGGLR

-226 LTTEKIVPLLTN
+226 LTTDRIVPLLTN
-238 VSLLRKEFES
+238 VAQLRKEFDT
-248 LPATVSGSAQKVQNA
+248 LPASISGSAQKVENA

-269 GASEATGASS
+269 GANDATGASA
-279 ALSGALDG
+279 ALAGVLNG

-312 SIATGVTDSIIKL
+312 GIATGVSDSITKL
-325 ASAKKE
+325 VSIKKE

-377 LIASQ
+377 VIASQ
-382 NLVRKRSEMIQ
+382 NLIKKRSEMMA
-393 ANAQLVLSN
+393 ANASLVLSN
-402 RAVTLSQE
+402 RAVTTAQE
-410 NLNKASSAVGLMRVG
+410 SLNKATSLTSFAKSGLSG
-425 AGGLLSLIGGIPG
+425 ALSVIGGWPG
-438 ALMLGAGAWYAMYQ
+438 ALMAVGAAWLYVYEK
-452 NQEQAR
+452 NEQAR
-458 QSAQEYASQI
+458 KAALDYGEAIKNAKPLSGLLVAQSNNAAEIDKTAVSMRAQ
-468 DSIREKTSKMSLPDT
+468 
-483 DTSRSKTIE
+483 
-492 ALAEQN
+492 AE
-498 RLVSE
+498 E
-503 QQEKVE
+503 
-509 ALKRQIGDLY
+509 I
-519 AARGKPGITSE
+519 
-530 NDLNIVNAIS
+530 
-540 IVTGQLTVE
+540 
-549 EEKLNN
+549 EKLNSN
-555 MRDKSR
+555 IAELTQQQFNARQAMKSNEEGSWSYNR
-561 GIQQALEEIER
+561 AQEALVQI
-572 RRNDLIKEQAWRQ
+572 ND
-585 NATYQSLIMMNGQH
+585 
-599 TELNRLLSLGNQ
+599 ELNQAEKQRTEISQQLSATTDRHNALLGQAAAAQNKYYD
-611 LLTSRSSLVNVPFAI
+611 SLVRMTGQGALFRQTLEDINEAMVRNASIAAVPLRI

-685 AERDY
+685 AELDY
-690 ANSQNVAAAQKAQ
+690 QNSQNVAAAQKAQ
-703 ADATRDAGKA
+703 ADATRDAEKA
-713 AREAAQ
+713 ARAAAQ

-726 KMADLSIATEVQ
+726 KMADLSVATEVQ

-756 EAGTKWT
+756 EAGAKWS

-799 DLKDAARRYQD
+799 DLKDAGRRYRD
-810 DAGLTATTS
+810 ESDLTSATS

-846 EAIAARQS
+846 EAIAARQA

-859 DKKYRQAK
+859 DKKYQQAK

-874 AGVSAGLA
+874 AGVSAGLS

-954 FGSLLGGIAGGIA
+954 LGSLLGGIAGGIA

-1050 GTQGGA
+1050 GTQSGA
-1056 GVSVSIGAINFT
+1056 GVSVSIGTINFSGGT
-1068 GDKGGAQGNANAAG
+1068 GGAQGNANAAG
-1082 AVANQLTGAILDTI
+1082 AVANQITGAIIDTI
-1096 NSQLRKP
+1096 NTQLRKP

>member
-10 KISANSQSFQSELA
+10 KISANSQSFQSEIS

-32 YYRTMEQGGRRA
+32 YYKTMEQGGRRA
-44 TASTRETQRALAEL
+44 ASATRETQRSLGEL
-58 NSQLASVRASAVGMV
+58 NAQLASVRASAAGMA
-73 GAFAGAFATNEL
+73 GAFAGAFATGQL
-85 IHYADTWSQLNGR
+85 IHYADTWNQLNGR

-105 ADDFAT
+105 AQDFTT
-111 AQQSLMTIS
+111 AQQSLMSIS

-144 GYASADVAS
+144 GYASADVAN

-201 RLAKFLADGLN
+201 RLAKFLADSLN
-212 TSIGGLR
+212 TTVGGLR

-226 LTTEKIVPLLTN
+226 LTTDRIVPLLTN
-238 VSLLRKEFES
+238 VAQLRKEFDT
-248 LPATVSGSAQKVQNA
+248 LPASISGSAQKVENA

-269 GASEATGASS
+269 GANDATGASA
-279 ALSGALDG
+279 ALAGVLNG

-312 SIATGVTDSIIKL
+312 GIATGVSDSITKL
-325 ASAKKE
+325 VSIKKE

-377 LIASQ
+377 VIASQ
-382 NLVRKRSEMIQ
+382 NLIKKRSEMMA
-393 ANAQLVLSN
+393 ANASLVLSN
-402 RAVTLSQE
+402 RAVTTAQE
-410 NLNKASSAVGLMRVG
+410 SLNKATSLTSFAKSGLSG
-425 AGGLLSLIGGIPG
+425 ALSVIGGWPG
-438 ALMLGAGAWYAMYQ
+438 ALMAVGAAWLYVYEK
-452 NQEQAR
+452 NEQAR
-458 QSAQEYASQI
+458 KAALDYGEEISKAKPVSGVAIPQGNLTNEIDKSSVSMRAQAEELSLLNNRIAELNQQQYNARQAMKNSEEGSWSYNNAQEALVNVNQ
-468 DSIREKTSKMSLPDT
+468 ELT
-483 DTSRSKTIE
+483 D
-492 ALAEQN
+492 A
-498 RLVSE
+498 
-503 QQEKVE
+503 
-509 ALKRQIGDLY
+509 
-519 AARGKPGITSE
+519 
-530 NDLNIVNAIS
+530 
-540 IVTGQLTVE
+540 
-549 EEKLNN
+549 
-555 MRDKSR
+555 
-561 GIQQALEEIER
+561 ER
-572 RRNDLIKEQAWRQ
+572 RRNEILSQLIATTDRHNMLLRQ
-585 NATYQSLIMMNGQH
+585 NAAAQTAYYNNLILMNGQG
-599 TELNRLLSLGNQ
+599 TLFRQTLDGINEALARNTTLTASPLRL
-611 LLTSRSSLVNVPFAI
+611 

-685 AERDY
+685 AELDY
-690 ANSQNVAAAQKAQ
+690 QNSQNVAAAQKAQ
-703 ADATRDAGKA
+703 ADATRDAEKA
-713 AREAAQ
+713 ARAAAQ

-726 KMADLSIATEVQ
+726 KMADLSVATEVQ

-756 EAGTKWT
+756 EAGAKWS

-799 DLKDAARRYQD
+799 DLKDAGRRYRD
-810 DAGLTATTS
+810 ESDLTSATS
-819 GMGNRQREQYRER
+819 GMGNRQREQYLER

-846 EAIAARQS
+846 EAIAARQA

-859 DKKYRQAK
+859 DKKYQQAK

-954 FGSLLGGIAGGIA
+954 LGSLLGGIV
-967 GGAAGDGNAGMA
+967 
-979 IQNYG
+979 
-984 SSFKFNAKGGV
+984 GGV
-995 YSSADLSSYSGSVVD
+995 AGSASG
-1010 TPTFF
+1010 
-1015 AFAKGA
+1015 
-1021 GVMGEAGPEAIMPLT
+1021 
-1036 RDATGRLGVKALGS
+1036 
-1050 GTQGGA
+1050 
-1056 GVSVSIGAINFT
+1056 
-1068 GDKGGAQGNANAAG
+1068 
-1082 AVANQLTGAILDTI
+1082 
-1096 NSQLRKP
+1096 
-1103 GTPLWNATQGKR
+1103 

>member
-1 MATLRELII
+1 
-10 KISANSQSFQSELA
+10 
-24 RASRMGSD
+24 MGSD
-32 YYRTMEQGGRRA
+32 YYKTMEQGGRRA
-44 TASTRETQRALAEL
+44 ASATRETQRSLGEL
-58 NSQLASVRASAVGMV
+58 NAQLASVRASAADMA
-73 GAFAGAFATNEL
+73 GAFAGAFATGQL
-85 IHYADTWSQLNGR
+85 IHYADTWNQLNGR
-98 LRLASSS
+98 LRLASAS
-105 ADDFAT
+105 AQDFTT

-144 GYASADVAS
+144 GYASADVAN

-212 TSIGGLR
+212 TTIGGLR

-226 LTTEKIVPLLTN
+226 LTTDKIVPLLTN
-238 VSLLRKEFES
+238 VSQLRKEFDT
-248 LPATVSGSAQKVQNA
+248 LPASISGSAQKVENA

-269 GASEATGASS
+269 GANEATGASA
-279 ALSGALDG
+279 ALAGTLDG
-287 LANNIDNVAAAGA
+287 LAANINNVATVAGILAAAGVTRYLGGITSGA
-300 VLAGVGVAKYFG
+300 LT
-312 SIATGVTDSIIKL
+312 ATGALIEN
-325 ASAKKE
+325 KKNQ
-331 TIALADAQLYS
+331 IALADAQTY
-342 ATQSQRKAVAAAE
+342 AAVQAQRKALASAE
-355 AARSDYALAVAEAN
+355 AARSDYRLAVAEAN

-377 LIASQ
+377 ALATQ
-382 NLVRKRSEMIQ
+382 NLTQKRSAMIA
-393 ANAQLVLSN
+393 ANASLVLSN
-402 RAVTLSQE
+402 RAVTASQE
-410 NLNKASSAVGLMRVG
+410 SLNRATSALGLIKS
-425 AGGLLSLIGGIPG
+425 AGSGLLSLVGGIPG
-438 ALMLGAGAWYAMYQ
+438 AVLAVGAAWLYVYEK
-452 NQEQAR
+452 NEQAR
-458 QSAQEYASQI
+458 KA
-468 DSIREKTSKMSLPDT
+468 
-483 DTSRSKTIE
+483 
-492 ALAEQN
+492 ALAYGKEVAEAAPASGLALPSGDNSNEINKAAVSMRAQAEEVS
-498 RLVSE
+498 RLNSE
-503 QQEKVE
+503 IAELTQQ
-509 ALKRQIGDLY
+509 QY
-519 AARGKPGITSE
+519 
-530 NDLNIVNAIS
+530 NAQQAMKNS
-540 IVTGQLTVE
+540 AEGSWSY
-549 EEKLNN
+549 N
-555 MRDKSR
+555 SA
-561 GIQQALEEIER
+561 QQALVDINQKLASDESRLAEVTQLLSATTDR
-572 RRNDLIKEQAWRQ
+572 HNVLLHQ
-585 NATYQSLIMMNGQH
+585 NAAAANEYYNNLVKMTGQGALFRD
-599 TELNRLLSLGNQ
+599 TIEGINRAMSGNSG
-611 LLTSRSSLVNVPFAI
+611 LAVSPMRIT
-626 PQAPVSDKDQE
+626 QAPVTAADQQ
-637 TLLRKQQQ
+637 TLQQKQQA
-645 AELAG
+645 AELAA
-650 LTGLARV
+650 LTGVEKV
-657 RRQAEIELQN
+657 RKQAQFDLQK
-667 MGRTGPQNAT
+667 MGRTTLENST
-677 YAADYLKA
+677 YAAQYTQALIDEYNNTQKVSAAKKA
-685 AERDY
+685 DTAATNAKNKAERE
-690 ANSQNVAAAQKAQ
+690 
-703 ADATRDAGKA
+703 AT
-713 AREAAQ
+713 Q
-719 TTEQYSR
+719 TAEQYSR
-726 KMADLSIATEVQ
+726 KIADLSVAVEVQ
-738 KVRANQG
+738 KVRATQG
-745 EKAAELFAASH
+745 EKAAELYAASH
-756 EAGTKWT
+756 ENGVKWS

-799 DLKDAARRYQD
+799 DLKDAGRRYQD
-810 DAGLTATTS
+810 EAVLTSATS

-859 DKKYRQAK
+859 DKKYQQAK

-954 FGSLLGGIAGGIA
+954 FGSLLGGIVGGVAGSATGSA
-967 GGAAGDGNAGMA
+967 GAGTA

-984 SSFKFNAKGGV
+984 ASFQFNAKGGV

-1068 GDKGGAQGNANAAG
+1068 GGTGGAQSNTNAAG

>member
-10 KISANSQSFQSELA
+10 KISANSQSFQSEIS

-32 YYRTMEQGGRRA
+32 YYKTMEQGGRRA
-44 TASTRETQRALAEL
+44 ASATRETQRSLGEL
-58 NSQLASVRASAVGMV
+58 NAQLASVRASAAGMA
-73 GAFAGAFATNEL
+73 GAFAGAFATGQL
-85 IHYADTWSQLNGR
+85 IHYADTWNQLNGR

-105 ADDFAT
+105 AQDFTT
-111 AQQSLMTIS
+111 AQQSLMSIS

-144 GYASADVAS
+144 GYASADVAN

-201 RLAKFLADGLN
+201 RLAKFLADSLN
-212 TSIGGLR
+212 TTVGGLR

-226 LTTEKIVPLLTN
+226 LTTDRIVPLLTN
-238 VSLLRKEFES
+238 VAQLRKEFDT
-248 LPATVSGSAQKVQNA
+248 LPASISGSAQKVENA

-269 GASEATGASS
+269 GANDATGASA
-279 ALSGALDG
+279 ALAGVLNG

-312 SIATGVTDSIIKL
+312 GIATGVSDSITKL
-325 ASAKKE
+325 VSIKKE

-377 LIASQ
+377 VIASQ
-382 NLVRKRSEMIQ
+382 NLIKKRSEMMA
-393 ANAQLVLSN
+393 ANASLVLSN
-402 RAVTLSQE
+402 RAVTTAQE
-410 NLNKASSAVGLMRVG
+410 SLNKATSLTSFAKSGLSG
-425 AGGLLSLIGGIPG
+425 ALSVIGGWPG
-438 ALMLGAGAWYAMYQ
+438 ALMAVGAAWLYVYEK
-452 NQEQAR
+452 NEQAR
-458 QSAQEYASQI
+458 KAALDYGEAIKNAKPLSGLLVAQSNNAAEIDKTAVSMRAQ
-468 DSIREKTSKMSLPDT
+468 
-483 DTSRSKTIE
+483 
-492 ALAEQN
+492 AE
-498 RLVSE
+498 E
-503 QQEKVE
+503 
-509 ALKRQIGDLY
+509 I
-519 AARGKPGITSE
+519 
-530 NDLNIVNAIS
+530 
-540 IVTGQLTVE
+540 
-549 EEKLNN
+549 EKLNSN
-555 MRDKSR
+555 IAELTQQQFNARQAMKSNEEGSWSYNR
-561 GIQQALEEIER
+561 AQEALVQI
-572 RRNDLIKEQAWRQ
+572 ND
-585 NATYQSLIMMNGQH
+585 
-599 TELNRLLSLGNQ
+599 ELNQAEKQRTEISQQLSATTDRHNALLGQAAAAQNKYYD
-611 LLTSRSSLVNVPFAI
+611 SLVRMTGQGALFRQTLEDINEAMVRNASIAAVPLRI

-685 AERDY
+685 AELDY
-690 ANSQNVAAAQKAQ
+690 QNSQNVAAAQKAQ
-703 ADATRDAGKA
+703 ADATRDAEKA
-713 AREAAQ
+713 ARAAAQ

-726 KMADLSIATEVQ
+726 KMADLSVATEVQ

-756 EAGTKWT
+756 EAGAKWS

-799 DLKDAARRYQD
+799 DLKDAGRRYRD
-810 DAGLTATTS
+810 ESDLTSATS

-846 EAIAARQS
+846 EAIAARQA

-859 DKKYRQAK
+859 DKKYQQAK

-874 AGVSAGLA
+874 AGVSAGLS

-954 FGSLLGGIAGGIA
+954 LGSLLGGIVGGVAGSA
-967 GGAAGDGNAGMA
+967 SGGANAGTA

-984 SSFKFNAKGGV
+984 ASFQFNAKGGV

-1050 GTQGGA
+1050 GTQSGA
-1056 GVSVSIGAINFT
+1056 GVSVSIGTINFT
-1068 GDKGGAQGNANAAG
+1068 GGTGGAQGNANAAG
-1082 AVANQLTGAILDTI
+1082 AVANQITGAIIDTI
-1096 NSQLRKP
+1096 NTQLRKP

>member
-10 KISANSQSFQSELA
+10 KISANSQSFQSEIA
-24 RASRMGSD
+24 RASRMGAD
-32 YYRTMEQGGRRA
+32 YYKTMEQGGRRA
-44 TASTRETQRALAEL
+44 AAATRETQRSLGEL
-58 NSQLASVRASAVGMV
+58 NAQLASVRSSAAGMA
-73 GAFAGAFATNEL
+73 GAFAGAFATGQL
-85 IHYADTWSQLNGR
+85 IHYADTWNQLNGR

-105 ADDFAT
+105 AQDFTT
-111 AQQSLMTIS
+111 AQQSLMSIS

-144 GYASADVAS
+144 GYASADVAN

-212 TSIGGLR
+212 TTVGGLR

-226 LTTEKIVPLLTN
+226 LTTDRIVPLLTN
-238 VSLLRKEFES
+238 VTQLRKEFDT
-248 LPATVSGSAQKVQNA
+248 LPASISGSAQKVENA

-269 GASEATGASS
+269 GANQAVGASS
-279 ALSGALDG
+279 TLSGVLDG
-287 LANNIDNVAAAGA
+287 LAENIDSV
-300 VLAGVGVAKYFG
+300 
-312 SIATGVTDSIIKL
+312 
-325 ASAKKE
+325 
-331 TIALADAQLYS
+331 
-342 ATQSQRKAVAAAE
+342 
-355 AARSDYALAVAEAN
+355 AN
-369 VAKNTNAS
+369 VAGALVGLGVARYFGNMTSSVTTATAS
-377 LIASQ
+377 LIA
-382 NLVRKRSEMIQ
+382 NTAAEVGLAE
-393 ANAQLVLSN
+393 AQLRGTQVSVATARQAVYRAQQARAAAAGIEAQIAAERQLAVAQSQLNTAVSARSSAAGRLTETASVMSRLGGGVLSLLGGWPGVI
-402 RAVTLSQE
+402 A
-410 NLNKASSAVGLMRVG
+410 AS
-425 AGGLLSLIGGIPG
+425 GI
-438 ALMLGAGAWYAMYQ
+438 AMYGLYQ
-452 NQEQAR
+452 HTQQVHKEAVAFASNLDEINTRLKDMSSLGLRSTAADAR
-458 QSAQEYASQI
+458 SSIDAQKKDIADLDSQI
-468 DSIREKTSKMSLPDT
+468 ARVKDS
-483 DTSRSKTIE
+483 
-492 ALAEQN
+492 
-498 RLVSE
+498 
-503 QQEKVE
+503 
-509 ALKRQIGDLY
+509 
-519 AARGKPGITSE
+519 
-530 NDLNIVNAIS
+530 
-540 IVTGQLTVE
+540 
-549 EEKLNN
+549 
-555 MRDKSR
+555 
-561 GIQQALEEIER
+561 
-572 RRNDLIKEQAWRQ
+572 
-585 NATYQSLIMMNGQH
+585 
-599 TELNRLLSLGNQ
+599 
-611 LLTSRSSLVNVPFAI
+611 
-626 PQAPVSDKDQE
+626 
-637 TLLRKQQQ
+637 
-645 AELAG
+645 
-650 LTGLARV
+650 LTGLAQIQQSYNESPTTTWINTFMD
-657 RRQAEIELQN
+657 QADITEKNISLTDQLNKLEYEREKAVSKLQQTQKLFN
-667 MGRTGPQNAT
+667 DASEQATQKAIQEAGAIATLKGAYDLLNRSMGVTPASRPASYAGPVISTSNAT
-677 YAADYLKA
+677 PQQTTALEKARRDNELASLSGLQKLHQQHVYEAQDLKLTGALYTQYIYNKDQAARKDEA
-685 AERDY
+685 
-690 ANSQNVAAAQKAQ
+690 SAQ
-703 ADATRDAGKA
+703 AKKNETAATNAQNKA
-713 AREAAQ
+713 AREATQ
-719 TTEQYSR
+719 TAEQYSR
-726 KMADLSIATEVQ
+726 KIADLSVAVEVQ
-738 KVRANQG
+738 KVRATQG
-745 EKAAELFAASH
+745 EKAAELYAASH
-756 EAGTKWT
+756 ENGVKWS

-799 DLKDAARRYQD
+799 DLKDAGRRYRD
-810 DAGLTATTS
+810 ESDLTSATS

-846 EAIAARQS
+846 EAIAARQA

-859 DKKYRQAK
+859 DKKYQQAK

-954 FGSLLGGIAGGIA
+954 LGSLLGGIAGGIA

-1056 GVSVSIGAINFT
+1056 GVSVSIGTINFT
-1068 GDKGGAQGNANAAG
+1068 GGTGGAQGNANAAG
-1082 AVANQLTGAILDTI
+1082 AVANQITGAIIDTI
-1096 NSQLRKP
+1096 NTQLRKP

>member
-10 KISANSQSFQSELA
+10 KISANSQSFQSEIS

-32 YYRTMEQGGRRA
+32 YYKTMEQGGRRA
-44 TASTRETQRALAEL
+44 ASATRETQRSLGEL
-58 NSQLASVRASAVGMV
+58 NAQLASVRASAADMA
-73 GAFAGAFATNEL
+73 GAFAGAFATGQL
-85 IHYADTWSQLNGR
+85 IHYADTWNQLNGR
-98 LRLASSS
+98 LRLASAS
-105 ADDFAT
+105 AQDFTT

-144 GYASADVAS
+144 GYASADVAN

-212 TSIGGLR
+212 TTIGGLR

-226 LTTEKIVPLLTN
+226 LTTDKIVPLLTN
-238 VSLLRKEFES
+238 VSQLRKEFDT
-248 LPATVSGSAQKVQNA
+248 LPASISGSAQKVENA

-269 GASEATGASS
+269 GANEATGASA
-279 ALSGALDG
+279 ALAGTLDG
-287 LANNIDNVAAAGA
+287 LAANINNVATVAGILAAAG
-300 VLAGVGVAKYFG
+300 VTRYFG
-312 SIATGVTDSIIKL
+312 GITSGALTATGALIEN
-325 ASAKKE
+325 KKNQ
-331 TIALADAQLYS
+331 IALADAQTY
-342 ATQSQRKAVAAAE
+342 AAVQAQRKALASAE
-355 AARSDYALAVAEAN
+355 AARSDYRLAVAEAN

-377 LIASQ
+377 ALATQ
-382 NLVRKRSEMIQ
+382 NLTQKRSAMIA
-393 ANAQLVLSN
+393 ANASLVLSN
-402 RAVTLSQE
+402 RAVTASQE
-410 NLNKASSAVGLMRVG
+410 SLNRATSALGLIKS
-425 AGGLLSLIGGIPG
+425 AGSGLLSLVGGIPG
-438 ALMLGAGAWYAMYQ
+438 AVLAVGAAWLYVYEK
-452 NQEQAR
+452 NEQAR
-458 QSAQEYASQI
+458 KA
-468 DSIREKTSKMSLPDT
+468 
-483 DTSRSKTIE
+483 
-492 ALAEQN
+492 ALAYGKEVAEAAPASGLALPSGDNSNEINKAAVSMRAQAEEVS
-498 RLVSE
+498 RLNSE
-503 QQEKVE
+503 IAELTQQ
-509 ALKRQIGDLY
+509 QY
-519 AARGKPGITSE
+519 
-530 NDLNIVNAIS
+530 NAQQAMKNS
-540 IVTGQLTVE
+540 AEGSWSY
-549 EEKLNN
+549 N
-555 MRDKSR
+555 SA
-561 GIQQALEEIER
+561 QQALVDINQKLASDESRLAEVTQQLSATTDR
-572 RRNDLIKEQAWRQ
+572 HNVLLHQ
-585 NATYQSLIMMNGQH
+585 NAAAANEYYNNLVKMTGQGALFRDTIEGINRAMSGNSGLAVSLMRI
-599 TELNRLLSLGNQ
+599 T
-611 LLTSRSSLVNVPFAI
+611 
-626 PQAPVSDKDQE
+626 QAPVTAADQQ
-637 TLLRKQQQ
+637 TLQQKQQA
-645 AELAG
+645 AELAA
-650 LTGLARV
+650 LTGVEKV
-657 RRQAEIELQN
+657 RKQAQFDLQK
-667 MGRTGPQNAT
+667 MGRTTLENST
-677 YAADYLKA
+677 YAAQYTQALIDEYNNTQKVSAAKKA
-685 AERDY
+685 DTAATNAKNKAERE
-690 ANSQNVAAAQKAQ
+690 
-703 ADATRDAGKA
+703 AT
-713 AREAAQ
+713 Q
-719 TTEQYSR
+719 TAEQYSR
-726 KMADLSIATEVQ
+726 KIADLSVAVEVQ
-738 KVRANQG
+738 KVRATQG
-745 EKAAELFAASH
+745 EKAAELYAASH
-756 EAGTKWT
+756 ENGVKWS

-799 DLKDAARRYQD
+799 NLMDAARRYQD

-859 DKKYRQAK
+859 DKKYQQAK

-882 DWMDNVSNIAGTV
+882 DWMDNVSNIADTV

-954 FGSLLGGIAGGIA
+954 FGSLLGGIVGGVAGSATGSA
-967 GGAAGDGNAGMA
+967 GAGTA

-984 SSFKFNAKGGV
+984 ASFQFNAKGGV

-1056 GVSVSIGAINFT
+1056 GVSVSIGTINFT
-1068 GDKGGAQGNANAAG
+1068 GGTGGAQGNANAAG

>member
-10 KISANSQSFQSELA
+10 KISANSQSFQSEIS

-32 YYRTMEQGGRRA
+32 YYKTMEQGGRRA
-44 TASTRETQRALAEL
+44 ASATRETQRSLGEL
-58 NSQLASVRASAVGMV
+58 NAQLASVRASAAGMA
-73 GAFAGAFATNEL
+73 GAFAGAFATGQL
-85 IHYADTWSQLNGR
+85 IHYADTWNQLNGR

-105 ADDFAT
+105 AQDFTT
-111 AQQSLMTIS
+111 AQQSLMSIS

-144 GYASADVAS
+144 GYASADVAN

-201 RLAKFLADGLN
+201 RLAKFLADSLN
-212 TSIGGLR
+212 TTVGGLR

-226 LTTEKIVPLLTN
+226 LTTDRIVPLLTN
-238 VSLLRKEFES
+238 VAQLRKEFDT
-248 LPATVSGSAQKVQNA
+248 LPASISGSAQKVENA

-269 GASEATGASS
+269 GANDATGASA
-279 ALSGALDG
+279 ALAGVLNG

-312 SIATGVTDSIIKL
+312 GIATGVSDSITKL
-325 ASAKKE
+325 VSIKKE

-377 LIASQ
+377 VIASQ
-382 NLVRKRSEMIQ
+382 NLIKKRSEMMA
-393 ANAQLVLSN
+393 ANASLVLSN
-402 RAVTLSQE
+402 RAVTTAQE
-410 NLNKASSAVGLMRVG
+410 SLNKATSLTSFAKSGLSG
-425 AGGLLSLIGGIPG
+425 ALSVIGGWPG
-438 ALMLGAGAWYAMYQ
+438 ALMAVGAAWLYVYEK
-452 NQEQAR
+452 NEQAR
-458 QSAQEYASQI
+458 KAALDYGEAIKNAKPLSGLLVAQSNNAAEIDKTAVSMRAQ
-468 DSIREKTSKMSLPDT
+468 
-483 DTSRSKTIE
+483 
-492 ALAEQN
+492 AE
-498 RLVSE
+498 E
-503 QQEKVE
+503 
-509 ALKRQIGDLY
+509 I
-519 AARGKPGITSE
+519 
-530 NDLNIVNAIS
+530 
-540 IVTGQLTVE
+540 
-549 EEKLNN
+549 EKLNSN
-555 MRDKSR
+555 IAELTQQQFNARQAMKSNEEGSWSYNR
-561 GIQQALEEIER
+561 AQEALVQI
-572 RRNDLIKEQAWRQ
+572 ND
-585 NATYQSLIMMNGQH
+585 
-599 TELNRLLSLGNQ
+599 ELNQAEKQRTEISQQLSATTDRHNALLGQAAAAQNKYYD
-611 LLTSRSSLVNVPFAI
+611 SLVRMTGQGALFRQTLEDINEAMVRNASIAAVPLRI

-685 AERDY
+685 AELDY
-690 ANSQNVAAAQKAQ
+690 QNSQNVAAAQKAQ
-703 ADATRDAGKA
+703 ADATRDAEKA
-713 AREAAQ
+713 ARAAAQ

-726 KMADLSIATEVQ
+726 KMADLSVATEVQ

-756 EAGTKWT
+756 EAGAKWS

-799 DLKDAARRYQD
+799 DLKDAGRRYRD
-810 DAGLTATTS
+810 ESDLTSATS

-846 EAIAARQS
+846 EAIAARQA

-859 DKKYRQAK
+859 DKKYQQAK

-874 AGVSAGLA
+874 AGVSAGLS

-954 FGSLLGGIAGGIA
+954 LGSLLGGIAGGIA
-967 GGAAGDGNAGMA
+967 GGAAGDTNAGTA

-984 SSFKFNAKGGV
+984 ASFQFNAKGGV

-1050 GTQGGA
+1050 GTQSGA
-1056 GVSVSIGAINFT
+1056 GVSVSIGTINFT
-1068 GDKGGAQGNANAAG
+1068 GGTGGAQGNANAAG
-1082 AVANQLTGAILDTI
+1082 AVANQITGAIIDTI
-1096 NSQLRKP
+1096 NTQLRKP
-1103 GTPLWNATQGKR
+1103 GTP

>member
-10 KISANSQSFQSELA
+10 KISANSQSFQSEIA
-24 RASRMGSD
+24 RASRMGAD
-32 YYRTMEQGGRRA
+32 YYKTMEQGGRRA
-44 TASTRETQRALAEL
+44 AAATRETQRSLGEL
-58 NSQLASVRASAVGMV
+58 NAQLASVRSSAAGMA
-73 GAFAGAFATNEL
+73 GAFAGAFATGQL
-85 IHYADTWSQLNGR
+85 IHYADTWNQLNGR

-105 ADDFAT
+105 AQDFTT
-111 AQQSLMTIS
+111 AQQSLMSIS

-144 GYASADVAS
+144 GYASADVAN

-212 TSIGGLR
+212 TTVGGLR

-226 LTTEKIVPLLTN
+226 LTTDRIVPLLTN
-238 VSLLRKEFES
+238 VTQLRKEFDT
-248 LPATVSGSAQKVQNA
+248 LPASISGSAQKVENA

-269 GASEATGASS
+269 GANQAVGASS
-279 ALSGALDG
+279 TLSGVLDG
-287 LANNIDNVAAAGA
+287 LAENIDSV
-300 VLAGVGVAKYFG
+300 
-312 SIATGVTDSIIKL
+312 
-325 ASAKKE
+325 
-331 TIALADAQLYS
+331 
-342 ATQSQRKAVAAAE
+342 
-355 AARSDYALAVAEAN
+355 AN
-369 VAKNTNAS
+369 VAGALVGLGVARYFGNMTSSVTTATAS
-377 LIASQ
+377 LIA
-382 NLVRKRSEMIQ
+382 NTAAEVGLAE
-393 ANAQLVLSN
+393 AQLRGTQVSVATARQAVYRAQQARAAAAGIEAQIAAERQLAVAQSQLNTAVSARSSAAGRLTETASVMSRLGGGVLSLLGGWPGVI
-402 RAVTLSQE
+402 A
-410 NLNKASSAVGLMRVG
+410 AS
-425 AGGLLSLIGGIPG
+425 GI
-438 ALMLGAGAWYAMYQ
+438 AMYGLYQ
-452 NQEQAR
+452 HTQQVHKEAVAFASNLDEINTRLKDMSSLGLRSTAADAR
-458 QSAQEYASQI
+458 SSIDAQKKDIADLDSQI
-468 DSIREKTSKMSLPDT
+468 ARVKDS
-483 DTSRSKTIE
+483 
-492 ALAEQN
+492 
-498 RLVSE
+498 
-503 QQEKVE
+503 
-509 ALKRQIGDLY
+509 
-519 AARGKPGITSE
+519 
-530 NDLNIVNAIS
+530 
-540 IVTGQLTVE
+540 
-549 EEKLNN
+549 
-555 MRDKSR
+555 
-561 GIQQALEEIER
+561 
-572 RRNDLIKEQAWRQ
+572 
-585 NATYQSLIMMNGQH
+585 
-599 TELNRLLSLGNQ
+599 
-611 LLTSRSSLVNVPFAI
+611 
-626 PQAPVSDKDQE
+626 
-637 TLLRKQQQ
+637 
-645 AELAG
+645 
-650 LTGLARV
+650 LTGLAQIQQSYNESPTTTWINTFMD
-657 RRQAEIELQN
+657 QADITEKNISLTDQLNKLEYEREKAVSKLQQTQKLFN
-667 MGRTGPQNAT
+667 DASEQATQKAIQEAGAIATLKGAYDLLNRSMGVTPASRPASYAGPVISTSNAT
-677 YAADYLKA
+677 PQQTTALEKARRDNELASLSGLQKLHQQHVYEAQDLKLTGALYTQYIYNKDQAARKDEA
-685 AERDY
+685 
-690 ANSQNVAAAQKAQ
+690 SAQ
-703 ADATRDAGKA
+703 AKKNETAATNAQNKA
-713 AREAAQ
+713 AREATQ
-719 TTEQYSR
+719 TAEQYSR
-726 KMADLSIATEVQ
+726 KIADLSVAVEVQ
-738 KVRANQG
+738 KVRATQG
-745 EKAAELFAASH
+745 EKAAELYAASH
-756 EAGTKWT
+756 ENGVKWS

-799 DLKDAARRYQD
+799 DLKDAGRRYRD
-810 DAGLTATTS
+810 ESDLTSATS

-846 EAIAARQS
+846 EAIAARQA

-859 DKKYRQAK
+859 DKKYQQAK

-874 AGVSAGLA
+874 AGVSAGLS

-954 FGSLLGGIAGGIA
+954 LGSLLGGIVGGVAGSA
-967 GGAAGDGNAGMA
+967 SGGANAGTA

-984 SSFKFNAKGGV
+984 ASFQFNAKGGV

-1056 GVSVSIGAINFT
+1056 GVSLSIGTINFT
-1068 GDKGGAQGNANAAG
+1068 GGTGGAQGNTNAAG
-1082 AVANQLTGAILDTI
+1082 AVANQITGAIIDTI
-1096 NSQLRKP
+1096 NTQLRKP

>member
-10 KISANSQSFQSELA
+10 KISANSQSFQSEIA
-24 RASRMGSD
+24 RASRMGAN
-32 YYRTMEQGGRRA
+32 YYKTMEQGGRRA
-44 TASTRETQRALAEL
+44 AAATRETQRSLGEL
-58 NSQLASVRASAVGMV
+58 NAQLASVRSSAAGMA
-73 GAFAGAFATNEL
+73 GAFTGAFATGQL
-85 IHYADTWSQLNGR
+85 IHYADTWNQLNGR

-105 ADDFAT
+105 AQDFTT
-111 AQQSLMTIS
+111 AQQSLMSIS

-144 GYASADVAS
+144 GYASADVAN

-212 TSIGGLR
+212 TTIGGLR

-226 LTTEKIVPLLTN
+226 LTTDRIVPLLTN
-238 VSLLRKEFES
+238 VAQLRKEFDT
-248 LPATVSGSAQKVQNA
+248 LPASISGSAQKVENA

-269 GASEATGASS
+269 GANQAVGASS
-279 ALSGALDG
+279 TLSGVLDGLAENIDSVANVAGALVGLGVARYFGNMTSSVTTATASLIANTAAEVGLAEAQLRGTQVSVATARQAVYRAQQARAAAAGIEAQIAAERQLAVAQSQLNTAVSARSSAAGRLTETASVMTRLGGGVLSLLGGWPGVIAASGIAMYGLYQHTQQVHKEAVAFASNLDEINTRLKDMSSLGLRSTAADARSSIDAQKKDIADLDSQIARVKDSLTGLAQIQQSYNESPTTTWINTFMDQADITEKNISLTDQLNKLEYEREKAVSKLQQTQKLFNDASEQATQKAIQEAGAIATLKGAYDLLNHSMGVTPASRPASYAGPVISASNATPQQTTALEKARRDNELASLSGLQKLHQQHVYEAQDLKLSGALYTQYIYNKDQ
-287 LANNIDNVAAAGA
+287 AAR
-300 VLAGVGVAKYFG
+300 K
-312 SIATGVTDSIIKL
+312 DE
-325 ASAKKE
+325 ASAQAKKNE
-331 TIALADAQLYS
+331 T
-342 ATQSQRKAVAAAE
+342 AA
-355 AARSDYALAVAEAN
+355 
-369 VAKNTNAS
+369 TNA
-377 LIASQ
+377 Q
-382 NLVRKRSEMIQ
+382 N
-393 ANAQLVLSN
+393 
-402 RAVTLSQE
+402 
-410 NLNKASSAVGLMRVG
+410 
-425 AGGLLSLIGGIPG
+425 
-438 ALMLGAGAWYAMYQ
+438 
-452 NQEQAR
+452 
-458 QSAQEYASQI
+458 
-468 DSIREKTSKMSLPDT
+468 
-483 DTSRSKTIE
+483 
-492 ALAEQN
+492 
-498 RLVSE
+498 
-503 QQEKVE
+503 
-509 ALKRQIGDLY
+509 
-519 AARGKPGITSE
+519 
-530 NDLNIVNAIS
+530 
-540 IVTGQLTVE
+540 
-549 EEKLNN
+549 
-555 MRDKSR
+555 
-561 GIQQALEEIER
+561 
-572 RRNDLIKEQAWRQ
+572 
-585 NATYQSLIMMNGQH
+585 
-599 TELNRLLSLGNQ
+599 
-611 LLTSRSSLVNVPFAI
+611 
-626 PQAPVSDKDQE
+626 
-637 TLLRKQQQ
+637 
-645 AELAG
+645 
-650 LTGLARV
+650 
-657 RRQAEIELQN
+657 
-667 MGRTGPQNAT
+667 
-677 YAADYLKA
+677 
-685 AERDY
+685 
-690 ANSQNVAAAQKAQ
+690 
-703 ADATRDAGKA
+703 KA
-713 AREAAQ
+713 AREATQ
-719 TTEQYSR
+719 TAEQYSR
-726 KMADLSIATEVQ
+726 KIADLSVAVEVQ
-738 KVRANQG
+738 KVRATQG
-745 EKAAELFAASH
+745 EKAAELYAASH
-756 EAGTKWT
+756 ENGVRWS

-832 QEVERVFDKTDKGA
+832 QEVERVFDNTDKGA

-859 DKKYRQAK
+859 DKKYQQAK

-874 AGVSAGLA
+874 AGASAGLA
-882 DWMDNVSNIAGTV
+882 NWMDNVSNIAGTV

-934 VALQMAVVNAMGGGS
+934 VALQMSVVNAMGGGS

-954 FGSLLGGIAGGIA
+954 FGSLLGGIAGGVA
-967 GGAAGDGNAGMA
+967 GSATGSAGAGTA

-984 SSFKFNAKGGV
+984 ASFQFNAKGGV

-1036 RDATGRLGVKALGS
+1036 RDATGRLGVKALGN

-1056 GVSVSIGAINFT
+1056 GVCVSIGTINFT